1 MVPLFVIWY
10 EVSYIGGDGT
20 ETDRSH
26 GREVF
31 FPRREMIVPRQVI
44 SGGASL
50 QASYVR
56 ESATRAAPEV
66 PEPTQGTISG
76 GSWLER

>member
-1 MVPLFVIWY
+1 MPLFVIWY
-10 EVSYIGGDGT
+10 EVSYIGGEGT

-26 GREVF
+26 EREVF
-31 FPRREMIVPRQVI
+31 FPSGKMIVPRQVI

-50 QASYVR
+50 QVSYVR

-66 PEPTQGTISG
+66 PEPTRGTISG
-76 GSWLER
+76 GSWSER